1 VRAHEKK
8 FKLHE
13 KTMRIKEEDVNK
25 WTAGQSKKELTE
37 RIVREGKYRTPHAAT
52 TST

>member
-13 KTMRIKEEDVNK
+13 KTMHIKEEEINK
-25 WTAGQSKKELTE
+25 WTAGQSKK
-37 RIVREGKYRTPHAAT
+37 
-52 TST
+52 